1 MKIASKRQ
9 VTLPGRLL
17 QLLDL
22 NQGDMIEI
30 IVRGKTMTGHG
41 LKLVPTSLFTE
52 KLLQDLQRQDEEMDN
67 GDVIE
72 VEDMNELERWLKK
85 K

>member
-1 MKIASKRQ
+1 
-9 VTLPGRLL
+9 
-17 QLLDL
+17 
-22 NQGDMIEI
+22 
-30 IVRGKTMTGHG
+30 MTGHG